1 MWGGGRPGKSS
12 WFPCH
17 SRKLLRCLS
26 APFTHLP
33 SRGRACLAT
42 KAFFPHLGAGGCCAI
57 TSGCWLGAGVG
68 QEKPSPAG
76 LQPPGPHIEGKKS
89 EAEVGKSI
97 WLRSRGESPLATSL
111 CLLKCDHLSDLA
123 PPTTSL
129 PPPLRAIPSPH
140 PGSKYALSLRH
151 RIHTLEKKALSHH
164 LCSFGLV
171 LESSPMS
178 FPLGK
183 GPLLLFI

>member
-1 MWGGGRPGKSS
+1 MEPSTLQTCAHHPGAGSVCGEVGGLVRAVG
-12 WFPCH
+12 FPVIPH
-17 SRKLLRCLS
+17 KLLRCLS
-26 APFTHLP
+26 APFTNLP

-89 EAEVGKSI
+89 EVEVGKSI

-123 PPTTSL
+123 PPTMSL
-129 PPPLRAIPSPH
+129 PPPHIAIPSPTQV
-140 PGSKYALSLRH
+140 PKMPCL
-151 RIHTLEKKALSHH
+151 
-164 LCSFGLV
+164 
-171 LESSPMS
+171 
-178 FPLGK
+178 
-183 GPLLLFI
+183 